1 MPLIVCLLK
10 GSLVTIPSPQGEW
23 HFLDDPK
30 SGRVFEGVGGPT
42 YEKFKVFL
50 VNEMKAC
57 PNGVANKW
65 REDFRNELNNP
76 QDPTNIAALLF
87 ARRIVEV

>member
-1 MPLIVCLLK
+1 MMTLNM
-10 GSLVTIPSPQGEW
+10 
-23 HFLDDPK
+23 D
-30 SGRVFEGVGGPT
+30 VFEGVGGPT
-42 YEKFKVFL
+42 YEKYKVFL
-50 VNEMKAC
+50 VNVMKAC